1 MSDTFND
8 ADGRAVVAADTAETI
23 GKIKGFVVDPTASR
37 IESVHVAGR
46 GRKADVIS
54 WSSIRSFGADAVMAE
69 MAEAAETVAPG
80 RDTKAI
86 KGKVVARGTRVLDT
100 NGFEHGT
107 VDDVMFDA
115 ASGALTGV
123 LTSEGHIGADALR
136 SLGSYALVVDAD

>member
-8 ADGRAVVAADTAETI
+8 ADGRPVVAADTAETI
-23 GKIKGFVVDPTASR
+23 GEIKGFVIDSTASR

-46 GRKADVIS
+46 GRKADVIP
-54 WSSIRSFGADAVMAE
+54 WTSIRSFGVDAVMAE

-86 KGKVVARGTRVLDT
+86 KGKVVARGSRVLDT

-107 VDDVMFDA
+107 VDNVMFDA
-115 ASGALTGV
+115 ATGELTGV
-123 LTSEGHIGADALR
+123 LTTAGHIRSEAMR
-136 SLGSYALVVDAD
+136 SLGSYALVVDPQ